1 MSETTVSASDW
12 IKGISLSI
20 LASMIGGASKL
31 AIRKSWLLQ
40 QRWEDEIENHLH
52 AGDSLLRIRS
62 IASLAESSDSED
74 GLEDDEENS
83 RTLAVVANEI
93 DSTDSVTDNDEARLR
108 YENAGLEMM
117 EAIRKKQRYLAYTLR
132 GSGMFGMTCLNP
144 LCCVLAMNYASPSIL
159 APFSGLTLVWIVLL
173 SRPLIRE
180 SPSRRQVVAAVF
192 IIVGEVVVAVFGDHK
207 NDEGKLVAHG
217 KRKYLE
223 GNLTRLSVILNKR
236 QSYLEVSF
244 MLYFGGTV
252 LLMLLLVHWMRSGSP
267 ILKRFAWGVSG
278 GIITGLQNFL
288 KDSLILIK
296 AVKISDAEESYPW
309 FGVLLIVL
317 AVSTSFGGLLLLTAC
332 MKRFDAT
339 YSSAMFVGSFVVS
352 ASIMSAIHYN
362 TFSQLQSLAN
372 LILYPAGLLILM
384 AGVLILVQESR
395 KHSDPGDRA
404 TIVLEDPAT
413 PRQRNGPVRLVSYQ
427 RMRNW

>member
-93 DSTDSVTDNDEARLR
+93 DSTDSVTYNDEARLR

-207 NDEGKLVAHG
+207 NDEGVTVAD
-217 KRKYLE
+217 
-223 GNLTRLSVILNKR
+223 VR

-288 KDSLILIK
+288 KDSLTLIK
-296 AVKISDAEESYPW
+296 AVKISDTEESYPW
-309 FGVLLIVL
+309 FGFLLIVL

>member
-1 MSETTVSASDW
+1 
-12 IKGISLSI
+12 LSI

-207 NDEGKLVAHG
+207 NDEGVTVAD
-217 KRKYLE
+217 
-223 GNLTRLSVILNKR
+223 VR

-288 KDSLILIK
+288 KDSLTLIK
-296 AVKISDAEESYPW
+296 AVKISDTEESYPW
-309 FGVLLIVL
+309 FGFLLIVL

>member
-1 MSETTVSASDW
+1 
-12 IKGISLSI
+12 
-20 LASMIGGASKL
+20 
-31 AIRKSWLLQ
+31 
-40 QRWEDEIENHLH
+40 
-52 AGDSLLRIRS
+52 
-62 IASLAESSDSED
+62 
-74 GLEDDEENS
+74 
-83 RTLAVVANEI
+83 
-93 DSTDSVTDNDEARLR
+93 
-108 YENAGLEMM
+108 
-117 EAIRKKQRYLAYTLR
+117 
-132 GSGMFGMTCLNP
+132 
-144 LCCVLAMNYASPSIL
+144 
-159 APFSGLTLVWIVLL
+159 
-173 SRPLIRE
+173 
-180 SPSRRQVVAAVF
+180 
-192 IIVGEVVVAVFGDHK
+192 
-207 NDEGKLVAHG
+207 
-217 KRKYLE
+217 
-223 GNLTRLSVILNKR
+223 
-236 QSYLEVSF
+236 